1 MPSIKSEK
9 HIPAASGQIGD
20 IGISSSAAGG
30 NFGLSCVFYWDRCMG
45 TPTRGG
51 GTGGRQTERPDG
63 TDMQNDG
70 MKHYLAV
77 SGLLLAMV
85 LWGSSF
91 VALKVA
97 FRAYDPMVVIFGR
110 MAVASICFL
119 MLGRWIVSSVRLR
132 WGDFKYIMIMALCEP
147 CLYYLFEAH
156 AIERTTA
163 SQAGMI
169 TAMFPVLVALAAGWL
184 LKESVGPNTWLGSVM
199 AVVGVCWLTFEA
211 ESSASA
217 PDPVMG
223 NFLEFLAMI
232 CAAGYTITLKR
243 LTRIYSPFFLTAMQ
257 AFAGSVFYLPL
268 VFLPSTRLP
277 VHFEMAPGMAIIYL
291 GAVITLGAYGLFN
304 FGLKHIPAHQA
315 SAYVNLIPVFSVIM
329 GWMLLDESLTGTQY
343 LAALLIMAGVYVG
356 QRRKYRFQ

>member
-1 MPSIKSEK
+1 MENN
-9 HIPAASGQIGD
+9 
-20 IGISSSAAGG
+20 GI
-30 NFGLSCVFYWDRCMG
+30 
-45 TPTRGG
+45 
-51 GTGGRQTERPDG
+51 
-63 TDMQNDG
+63 
-70 MKHYLAV
+70 KHYLAV

-91 VALKVA
+91 VALKIA

-119 MLGRWIVSSVRLR
+119 LLGRWIVSSVRVR
-132 WGDFKYIMIMALCEP
+132 WGDLKYILLMAFCEP

-169 TAMFPVLVALAAGWL
+169 TAMFPILVALAAGWL
-184 LKESVGPNTWLGSVM
+184 LKESVGPNTWAGSVL
-199 AVVGVCWLTFEA
+199 AVVGVCWLTFE
-211 ESSASA
+211 SQPSASA
-217 PDPVMG
+217 PDPVLG
-223 NFLEFLAMI
+223 NILEFLAMV

-243 LTRIYSPFFLTAMQ
+243 LTRSYSPFFLTAMQ

-277 VHFEMAPGMAIIYL
+277 LHFEMASGMAIIYL

-304 FGLKHIPAHQA
+304 FGVKHISASRA
-315 SAYVNLIPVFSVIM
+315 SAYVNLIPVFSVFL
-329 GWMLLDESLTGTQY
+329 GWMLLDESLTGAQF
-343 LAALLIMAGVYVG
+343 LAALLVMAGVYVG
-356 QRRKYRFQ
+356 QRRHSRAG